1 MVGSASFVY
10 LVVSLV
16 AVSLITVITA
26 VWFAVRFAVRACW
39 RWIRTQMSVR
49 CAMKGFDLNLQRIL
63 APHPSERGN
72 GHFPKRGDDNDRDS
86 T

>member
-1 MVGSASFVY
+1 LDSETFAY
-10 LVVSLV
+10 LGVSLFTV
-16 AVSLITVITA
+16 ALIAVITA

-39 RWIRTQMSVR
+39 RWIRMQMSVR
-49 CAMKGFDLNLQRIL
+49 YAMKGFDRNLQRIL